1 MRLSKEWLLLPAL
14 LKHKALQKPLSA
26 FTGIKVGLAA
36 VTVGND
42 EAVGSGIAVGLAF
55 VFISTQWCY
64 HENYTFASGFG
75 TET

>member
-1 MRLSKEWLLLPAL
+1 M
-14 LKHKALQKPLSA
+14 
-26 FTGIKVGLAA
+26 
-36 VTVGND
+36 TVGND

-75 TET
+75 TETWFDSEATNPYLHDTFRDHQSWSERADI